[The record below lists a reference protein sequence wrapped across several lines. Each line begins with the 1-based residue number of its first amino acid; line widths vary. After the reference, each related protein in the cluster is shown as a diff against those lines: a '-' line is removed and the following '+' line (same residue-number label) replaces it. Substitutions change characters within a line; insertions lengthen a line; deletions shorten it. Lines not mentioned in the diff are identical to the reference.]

1 MNHINLNGMFHGLAI
16 GLAIGLAVLV
26 LSKSLGAQCQVRGMG
41 RELTGTP
48 ATLLVETSDPSNSQA
63 NLEPAA
69 ACKDFASCI
78 SLQVA
83 HARSRQVLIPRSKL
97 HDFGRSKTSGS
108 CLICLGWPGE
118 CLNFHKLRHWH
129 LDPDDHLGQER
140 SFRGNRRIFPSSAA
154 NV

>member
-1 MNHINLNGMFHGLAI
+1 MNHINLNGMFH

-48 ATLLVETSDPSNSQA
+48 ATLLVETSDPPNSQA

-83 HARSRQVLIPRSKL
+83 HARSRQVLIPRSNL

-108 CLICLGWPGE
+108 CLGWPGE

-129 LDPDDHLGQER
+129 LDPDDLGQER

-154 NV
+154 NL

>member
-1 MNHINLNGMFHGLAI
+1 MNHINLNGMFH

-41 RELTGTP
+41 RELTGTT

-83 HARSRQVLIPRSKL
+83 HARSRQVLIPRSNL

-108 CLICLGWPGE
+108 CLGWPGE

-154 NV
+154 NL